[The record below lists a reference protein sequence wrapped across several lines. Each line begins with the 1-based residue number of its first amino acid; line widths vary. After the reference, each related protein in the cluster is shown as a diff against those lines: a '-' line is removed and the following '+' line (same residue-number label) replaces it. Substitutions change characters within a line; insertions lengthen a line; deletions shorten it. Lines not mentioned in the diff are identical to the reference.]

1 MTERPLRS
9 HTHMPAQTWWTPY
22 HIKTWDG
29 TYDRYYGLEYAPT
42 YNRLYGD
49 IDPKQLYRPKAA
61 PIHVPLE
68 LVAA

>member
-9 HTHMPAQTWWTPY
+9 HTYMPAQTWWTPY
-22 HIKTWDG
+22 LINTWSG
-29 TYDRYYGLEYAPT
+29 EYGRYYGLEYEPIADVVAYKP
-42 YNRLYGD
+42 RHV
-49 IDPKQLYRPKAA
+49 